1 MIKKKLNFIFVILF
15 LFFFASCQNTETLEE
30 VVFDNNL
37 LKKITFY
44 AEEKIIN
51 AVYNSK
57 FVEPYIDYSLENPPI
72 KHLYSWLEKNINVF
86 GTENKLVINILD
98 ASLKKI
104 TKKNESAKKFEAKD
118 IFYYEI
124 YYSLE
129 FILYDDTNSI
139 LSSTKVETERSTTS
153 GQFIS
158 LMEADRIIDK
168 LILDALTDATL
179 TSDELIKIHMSEFIF

>member
-15 LFFFASCQNTETLEE
+15 LFFFTSCQNSENLEE
-30 VVFDNNL
+30 VFFDNNIL
-37 LKKITFY
+37 AKITFY

-51 AVYNSK
+51 EVYNSK
-57 FVEPYIDYSLENPPI
+57 FVEPYIDHSLEKPPI
-72 KHLYSWLEKNINVF
+72 THLYSWLEKNINVF

-98 ASLKKI
+98 ASLKKL
-104 TKKNESAKKFEAKD
+104 TKQNESAKKFEAKD

-139 LSSTKVETERSTTS
+139 LSSTIVETERSTTS

-158 LMEADRIIDK
+158 LIETDRIIDK
-168 LILDALTDATL
+168 LILNALTDATL
-179 TSDELIKIHMSEFIF
+179 TSDELIKIHMSKFIF